1 MSKLH
6 DDLINEIEPSAT
18 VPESID
24 SAFRA
29 IADRI
34 EGCRG
39 DRVKLSD
46 LCSILREDT
55 TAVANAVVANTPA
68 ANSGQPTRSTS
79 YDAPSP
85 AFDRPREDVRPG
97 MPDPNDH
104 RDQVTPP
111 NANTEVEKAQIRT
124 EQKSV
129 AEGKQPVI
137 LEQPVSPAPPSP
149 AASVKDDKPAK
160 TPA

>member
-18 VPESID
+18 VQESVD

-34 EGCRG
+34 EGCNG

-55 TAVANAVVANTPA
+55 TKVANAMVANTPA
-68 ANSGQPTRSTS
+68 ANSGQPTRSTT

-85 AFDRPREDVRPG
+85 AFERPRTDIRPG

-104 RDQVTPP
+104 RDQVSPP
-111 NANTEVEKAQIRT
+111 NANTETEAAQIKT
-124 EQKSV
+124 EQKS
-129 AEGKQPVI
+129 AMDGKQPLIV
-137 LEQPVSPAPPSP
+137 EQPLSPAPPSP
-149 AASVKDDKPAK
+149 AAKQLQREPS
-160 TPA
+160 